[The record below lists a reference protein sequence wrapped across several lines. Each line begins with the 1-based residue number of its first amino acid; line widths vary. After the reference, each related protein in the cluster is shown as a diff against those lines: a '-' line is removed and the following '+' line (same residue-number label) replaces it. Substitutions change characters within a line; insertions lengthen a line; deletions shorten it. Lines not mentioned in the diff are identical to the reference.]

1 MTAPIASWKRV
12 NWQLQPSITSRN
24 IVLSMLDDDEKV
36 SLDFGSVEKDLAEKI
51 NDDDMRTI

>member
-1 MTAPIASWKRV
+1 M
-12 NWQLQPSITSRN
+12 QPSITSRN